1 MITVKTEVNL
11 GGTTRRKRV
20 VCDVT
25 EMPGRLPRITR
36 LMALAIRFDELLR
49 TGKVRDLYHL
59 ATIGNVSQAR
69 ISQILSLV
77 LLAPTS
83 RNRFSFSHVS
93 PKANLRSPKRFSGRW
108 SCWRTGMNNVKRGYA
123 WVSVSGRTEND
134 VRVVRLTKTF
144 LAGVDHTCHGPCV

>member
-1 MITVKTEVNL
+1 MITVKTKVDL
-11 GGTTRRKRV
+11 SGTTRRRKRV
-20 VCDVT
+20 VCDDV

-77 LLAPTS
+77 LLAPDIQESLLFLPRITEGKPEITEKVL
-83 RNRFSFSHVS
+83 RPLVVLEDWNEQR
-93 PKANLRSPKRFSGRW
+93 KAW
-108 SCWRTGMNNVKRGYA
+108 I
-123 WVSVSGRTEND
+123 
-134 VRVVRLTKTF
+134 RLGFGKWT
-144 LAGVDHTCHGPCV
+144 HRE

>member
-1 MITVKTEVNL
+1 MITVKTKVDL
-11 GGTTRRKRV
+11 SGTTRRRKRV
-20 VCDVT
+20 VCDDV

-77 LLAPTS
+77 LLAPDIQESLLFLPRITEGKPEITEKVL
-83 RNRFSFSHVS
+83 RPLVVLEDWDEQR
-93 PKANLRSPKRFSGRW
+93 KAWILLGFGKWTHR
-108 SCWRTGMNNVKRGYA
+108 
-123 WVSVSGRTEND
+123 E
-134 VRVVRLTKTF
+134 
-144 LAGVDHTCHGPCV
+144 